1 MSSSWSCF
9 GAKCQSDDSF
19 NSLKPIK
26 KPTFVGSASIF
37 AESKSKFMYTQV
49 WTKYLPIIR
58 ILLKRSATAEQ
69 TLDMNRID
77 FERAGSGRKAGYK
90 FIIEFRKGRVSNLI
104 SSSPLASNL
113 ATVLLQDAVVKDL
126 FQKVDYD
133 ISLNTRFQLHI
144 KNLSTEQGAL
154 QEADH
159 VASSGSDSSDSS
171 SN

>member
-1 MSSSWSCF
+1 M
-9 GAKCQSDDSF
+9 
-19 NSLKPIK
+19 
-26 KPTFVGSASIF
+26 GSASIF

-113 ATVLLQDAVVKDL
+113 AAVLLQDPVVKDL
-126 FQKVDYD
+126 FLKVDYD

-144 KNLSTEQGAL
+144 KNLSAEQGAL
-154 QEADH
+154 QEADN
-159 VASSGSDSSDSS
+159 VGSDSDANEGSASDQ
-171 SN
+171 

>member
-1 MSSSWSCF
+1 M
-9 GAKCQSDDSF
+9 
-19 NSLKPIK
+19 
-26 KPTFVGSASIF
+26 GSASIV

-58 ILLKRSATAEQ
+58 ILLKRSASAEQ

-113 ATVLLQDAVVKDL
+113 AAVLLQDPVVKDL
-126 FQKVDYD
+126 FLKVDYD

-144 KNLSTEQGAL
+144 KNLSAEQGAL
-154 QEADH
+154 QEADS
-159 VASSGSDSSDSS
+159 ASSGSDTNEESS

>member
-1 MSSSWSCF
+1 
-9 GAKCQSDDSF
+9 
-19 NSLKPIK
+19 
-26 KPTFVGSASIF
+26 
-37 AESKSKFMYTQV
+37 MYTQV

-90 FIIEFRKGRVSNLI
+90 FTIEFRKGRVSNLI

-113 ATVLLQDAVVKDL
+113 AAVLLQDAVVKDL

-144 KNLSTEQGAL
+144 KNLSAEQEAL
-154 QEADH
+154 QEVDH
-159 VASSGSDSSDSS
+159 GASEGPENNSA

>member
-1 MSSSWSCF
+1 M
-9 GAKCQSDDSF
+9 
-19 NSLKPIK
+19 
-26 KPTFVGSASIF
+26 GSASIV

-113 ATVLLQDAVVKDL
+113 AAVLLQDPVVKDL
-126 FQKVDYD
+126 FLKVDYD

-144 KNLSTEQGAL
+144 KNLSAEQGAL
-154 QEADH
+154 QEVDS
-159 VASSGSDSSDSS
+159 ASSGSDTNEESS

>member
-1 MSSSWSCF
+1 M
-9 GAKCQSDDSF
+9 
-19 NSLKPIK
+19 
-26 KPTFVGSASIF
+26 GSASIF
-37 AESKSKFMYTQV
+37 AESKSQFMYTQV

-90 FIIEFRKGRVSNLI
+90 FVIEFRKGRVSNLI

-113 ATVLLQDAVVKDL
+113 AAVLLLDPVVKDL

-144 KNLSTEQGAL
+144 KNLSTEQEAL
-154 QEADH
+154 QEVDHADSP
-159 VASSGSDSSDSS
+159 SSESETS